1 MDNNDNNTEEMLKWF
16 GIMLLVYAGFF
27 IFVGAIAGFLVS
39 CGANLGDVLFGCVVL
54 LIIVCSSRAFED
66 WKDRL

>member
-27 IFVGAIAGFLVS
+27 IFVGALADFLIS
-39 CGANLGDVLFGCVVL
+39 SGANLGDVLFVCVVL

>member
-1 MDNNDNNTEEMLKWF
+1 MDNNNNDTGEMLKWF

-27 IFVGAIAGFLVS
+27 IFVGALADFLIS
-39 CGANLGDVLFGCVVL
+39 SGANLGDVLFVCVVL
-54 LIIVCSSRAFED
+54 LIIICSSRAFED

>member
-1 MDNNDNNTEEMLKWF
+1 MDNETKDMLKWF
-16 GIMLLVYAGFF
+16 GIGLLIYAGFF
-27 IFVGAIAGFLVS
+27 IFIGVLADFLIS
-39 CGANLGDVLFGCVVL
+39 SGANPGDMLFVCVIL